1 MKLIRELSDEE
12 FDDLMFFNTDINTE
26 ISGLGYNVFVM
37 PKTYLEKKTPFLY
50 IFNKDIRYISKD
62 EEYAIIKLSSNPYI
76 IYDELNIDFSDIFKF
91 IKKHK
96 KVFMKYWN
104 WKAGTSDIY
113 DVLIKN

>member
-62 EEYAIIKLSSNPYI
+62 KEYAIIKLSSNPYI